1 MRRYFDLFL
10 KGILAGIMIAVGGTL
25 FLSVDNPY
33 LGAFLFGIGL
43 FVIFSYRF
51 ALFTGKVGYA
61 VNKKPVYLVELVFI
75 WLGNL
80 AGTFV
85 VGSFLLC
92 TRIASISEK
101 AAAMCAIK
109 LEDSLLSVFVLAVF
123 CGLLMFIAADNF
135 SRTES
140 GVLKALSVFLPV
152 MVFILCG
159 FEHCVA
165 NMFYFTIGRAWS
177 FQTLGRLLVMS
188 LGNAAGAF
196 IIPLLYKVVRK
207 ERAS

>member
-10 KGILAGIMIAVGGTL
+10 KGILAGIMISVGGTL

-61 VNKKPVYLVELVFI
+61 VSERPAYLVELVFI
-75 WLGNL
+75 WFGNFVGTL
-80 AGTFV
+80 A
-85 VGSFLLC
+85 VGSILLC
-92 TRIASISEK
+92 TRVEKISEK
-101 AAAMCAIK
+101 AAAMCKIK
-109 LEDSLLSVFVLAVF
+109 LGDSLLSIFILAIF

-135 SRTES
+135 SRMES
-140 GVLKALSVFLPV
+140 GILKACSIFLPV

-177 FQTLGRLLVMS
+177 LQAFGYLLVMS
-188 LGNAAGAF
+188 LGNAVGAF
-196 IIPLLYKVVRK
+196 LIPLIHKVVGRPD
-207 ERAS
+207 

>member
-61 VNKKPVYLVELVFI
+61 VNEKPVYLVELVFI

-80 AGTFV
+80 TGTFI

-92 TRIASISEK
+92 TRIASVSEK
-101 AAAMCAIK
+101 AAAICEIK
-109 LEDSLLSVFVLAVF
+109 LEDSLLSIFILAVF

-135 SRTES
+135 SRMES
-140 GVLKALSVFLPV
+140 GVLKALSIFLPV

-207 ERAS
+207 EQVS